1 MRGARFFKVYIL
13 GGKGLVVHEEKFDV
27 LGVLDEESLV
37 AVGHKVTGLLVGA
50 VTNLQS
56 NISPDTHDSDMIIR
70 AAAAA
75 IIAGQHSLQRSI
87 DPSR

>member
-1 MRGARFFKVYIL
+1 MYIL

-56 NISPDTHDSDMIIR
+56 KYQP
-70 AAAAA
+70 
-75 IIAGQHSLQRSI
+75 
-87 DPSR
+87 